1 MTAGDRDEHVASL
14 SLAFVERLGRP
25 PSGVFFAPGR
35 VNLIGE
41 HLDYNGG
48 SCLPI
53 ALEHGTYA
61 AIAAR
66 TDRVVTIASRQQAT
80 PWVSTLDALGP
91 GDVTGWPAYVAGVLW
106 ALQQAG
112 VDLPGLDI
120 VVDGHVPLGAGLS
133 SSAALECAVAVAV
146 ATTVGLELDGT
157 GRRLLAA
164 ACMRAESEVAGA
176 PTGGMDQTI
185 SLLAEAGHALWID
198 CRDLTGTPVPWRPA
212 DAGLVLLVVDTQASH
227 SLNDGDYATRRQECE
242 AAAAA
247 LGVPLL
253 ADVTDAAAAL
263 RALDDDVL
271 RRRARHVLT
280 ETARV
285 EETVEHLRAGD
296 IAALGPLMTASHASL
311 RDDFE
316 VSCRELDLVVTTALA
331 QGALGARM
339 TGGGFGGSAIAL
351 VPSDLVPS
359 VVDALE
365 AAFAAASL
373 PAPTLLA
380 AAAGD
385 RARPLSPSG
394 APAPERRR

>member
-1 MTAGDRDEHVASL
+1 M
-14 SLAFVERLGRP
+14 
-25 PSGVFFAPGR
+25 
-35 VNLIGE
+35 
-41 HLDYNGG
+41 
-48 SCLPI
+48 
-53 ALEHGTYA
+53 
-61 AIAAR
+61 
-66 TDRVVTIASRQQAT
+66 
-80 PWVSTLDALGP
+80 
-91 GDVTGWPAYVAGVLW
+91 LW
-106 ALQQAG
+106 ALQHAG

-146 ATTVGLELDGT
+146 ATTVGLELDDT

-212 DAGLVLLVVDTQASH
+212 DAGLVLLVVDTRASH

-253 ADVTDAAAAL
+253 ADVTEAAAAL